1 MVNAISA
8 SAGTGESTLYNGG
21 VNSLHRLL
29 TCLVLCSLL
38 AACEPWPE
46 PPPATAGAANSV
58 LGGKIAELA
67 RAQVGAPYLYGG
79 HTPRGFDCSGL
90 VYYVYGQAGMSVP
103 RTTEG
108 QFDRLPRVARE
119 DLQPGDLVFFRS
131 DSGSLLH
138 VGIYI
143 GGNTFVHAPETGK
156 PVSGARFDSE
166 YWSAHYLG
174 AGRPPAP
181 H

>member
-1 MVNAISA
+1 M
-8 SAGTGESTLYNGG
+8 
-21 VNSLHRLL
+21 
-29 TCLVLCSLL
+29 LL

-46 PPPATAGAANSV
+46 PAPAAKADAVSGLLGAKAV
-58 LGGKIAELA
+58 DLA

-79 HTPRGFDCSGL
+79 HTPKGFDCSGL
-90 VYYVYGQAGMSVP
+90 VYYVYGQEGVKLP
-103 RTTEG
+103 RTAQAQMDT
-108 QFDRLPRVARE
+108 LPRVERQ

-131 DSGSLLH
+131 GGLVH

-143 GGNTFVHAPETGK
+143 GDETFVHAPETGK
-156 PVSGARFDSE
+156 PVSGARLDSD

-174 AGRPPAP
+174 AARPPAP